1 MAVDTTHTAETE
13 CLKNEIQ
20 RLKNELASVSH
31 RLLDANM
38 EITALRIDA
47 REQKTNFD
55 ALCSYLK
62 SIGVDF

>member
-1 MAVDTTHTAETE
+1 MATNTTRTAETE

-20 RLKNELASVSH
+20 RRKNELASVSH
-31 RLLDANM
+31 RLLHANI
-38 EITALRIDA
+38 EITVLRTYA

-62 SIGVDF
+62 STGVDF